1 MNIRSA
7 QLSDTGRIAELYQQ
21 LFTEMAAFQPG
32 RWLPAEQTR
41 EFIENAVTDEKF
53 HLLVA
58 EQDGRIAGFVIA
70 QAQETPAYSCIRP
83 RRLGYVF
90 DIVVDPTVRG
100 QGTGKE
106 LLRAVKAWSKA
117 QGHTH
122 LELSVLPENK
132 GAMRLYEQ
140 EGYQPVLHRLAITL

>member
-7 QLSDTGRIAELYQQ
+7 QLNDTGRIAELYQQ
-21 LFTEMAAFQPG
+21 LFTEMATFQPD

-100 QGTGKE
+100 QGTGKK
-106 LLRAVKAWSKA
+106 LLSAVKAWSKA

>member
-7 QLSDTGRIAELYQQ
+7 QLNDTGRIAELYQQ
-21 LFTEMAAFQPG
+21 LFTEMAAFQPE
-32 RWLPAEQTR
+32 RWLPAEQTC
-41 EFIENAVTDEKF
+41 EFIENALTDEKF

-58 EQDGRIAGFVIA
+58 EQGGKIAGFVIA
-70 QAQETPAYSCIRP
+70 QTQETPAYSGIRP
-83 RRLGYVF
+83 RRFGYIF
-90 DIVVDPTVRG
+90 DIVVDPAVRG
-100 QGTGKE
+100 QGTGKK
-106 LLRAVKAWSKA
+106 LLSAVKAWSKA
-117 QGHTH
+117 QEHTH

>member
-7 QLSDTGRIAELYQQ
+7 QLNDTGRIAELYQQ
-21 LFTEMAAFQPG
+21 LFTEMAAFQPE
-32 RWLPAEQTR
+32 RWLPAEQTC

-83 RRLGYVF
+83 RRFGYIF
-90 DIVVDPTVRG
+90 DIVVDPAVRG
-100 QGTGKE
+100 QGTGKK
-106 LLRAVKAWSKA
+106 LLSAVKAWSKA

>member
-7 QLSDTGRIAELYQQ
+7 QLNDTDRIAELYQQ
-21 LFTEMAAFQPG
+21 LFTEMAAFQPD
-32 RWLPAEQTR
+32 RWLPAEQTC

-58 EQDGRIAGFVIA
+58 EQGGKIAGFVIA
-70 QAQETPAYSCIRP
+70 QTQETPAYSCIRP
-83 RRLGYVF
+83 RRFGYIF
-90 DIVVDPTVRG
+90 DIVVDPAVRG
-100 QGTGKE
+100 QGTGKA
-106 LLRAVKAWSKA
+106 LLSAVKAWSKT

-132 GAMRLYEQ
+132 GAIRLYEQ
-140 EGYQPVLHRLAITL
+140 EGYQPVLHTLAITH

>member
-100 QGTGKE
+100 QGTGKK
-106 LLRAVKAWSKA
+106 LLSAVKAWSKA

-140 EGYQPVLHRLAITL
+140 AGYQPVLHRLAITL

>member
-7 QLSDTGRIAELYQQ
+7 QLSDIGCIAELYQQ
-21 LFTEMAAFQPG
+21 LFTEMAAFQPE
-32 RWLPAEQTR
+32 RWLPAEQAP

-58 EQDGRIAGFVIA
+58 EQNGKIAGFVIA
-70 QAQETPAYSCIRP
+70 QTKETPVYTCVRP
-83 RRLGYVF
+83 RHFGYIF

-100 QGTGKE
+100 QGTGKA
-106 LLRAVKAWSKA
+106 LLSAVKAWSKA

-140 EGYQPVLHRLAITL
+140 EGYQPVLHTLAITH